1 MDFGKIIAPISWSTL
16 PPEFM
21 TSLLAFLISLI
32 LILIINIK
40 VRNYD
45 PLRKPSGFMNVCEIV
60 INFADKQVQEIMGPA
75 FSNFGGYISFL
86 GFYILIGFIIGMIG
100 IPNVFQPGSEAFLQA
115 LPNPFT
121 NIAFPLSIA
130 ICTFVLTHFT
140 AIKYKKWSYFKR
152 YIEPIPLFLPINL
165 ITMWSS
171 TLSLTLRLF
180 GNALAGYCVIT
191 LIYVGLG
198 TAIPPEGSF
207 FGFFLEPLIAP
218 IAHLY
223 FDIFDGCIQLAVFCI
238 LTMIYISNEYV
249 SLEEMEEEKAL
260 KLEIKKRKEEKRLL
274 KSQKRS
280 LKEKKI
286 WILLD

>member
-60 INFADKQVQEIMGPA
+60 INFADKQVQEIMGRA

-86 GFYILIGFIIGMIG
+86 GFYILIGFFIGMIG

-152 YIEPIPLFLPINL
+152 YTEPFAVFLPINL
-165 ITMWSS
+165 VTMWSNV
-171 TLSLTLRLF
+171 LSLTLRLF

-191 LIYVGLG
+191 LIYVGIG
-198 TAIPPEGSF
+198 TIIPPLGNYA
-207 FGFFLEPLIAP
+207 GLAITPVLAP

-223 FDIFDGCIQLAVFCI
+223 FDIFDGLIQLAVFCI
-238 LTMIYISNEYV
+238 LTMINIST
-249 SLEEMEEEKAL
+249 
-260 KLEIKKRKEEKRLL
+260 
-274 KSQKRS
+274 
-280 LKEKKI
+280 
-286 WILLD
+286 